1 MVVLLAVLTI
11 SMDIQIN
18 YLAVLAAGVSNMIL
32 GALWYGP
39 LFGKMWMRLMGLSD
53 DRLNELKNRG
63 MGKLYAS
70 AFLMALVMAF
80 VLAHFAAVW
89 GAVTVHGAFL
99 LAFWVW
105 LGFIVTTMINS
116 VLWEGKSMKLYFVN
130 IGYQLVALKVM
141 ALILVLWR

>member
-1 MVVLLAVLTI
+1 
-11 SMDIQIN
+11 MDIQIN

-53 DRLNELKNRG
+53 QRLNELKTRG

-70 AFLMALVMAF
+70 AFIMALVMAF
-80 VLAHFAAVW
+80 VLAHFAFVW
-89 GAVTVHGAFL
+89 EAISVHDAL
-99 LAFWVW
+99 QLAFWTW
-105 LGFIVTTMINS
+105 LGFIVTTMINP
-116 VLWEGKSMKLYFVN
+116 VLWEGKSWKLYFIN

-141 ALILVLWR
+141 ALILVLW